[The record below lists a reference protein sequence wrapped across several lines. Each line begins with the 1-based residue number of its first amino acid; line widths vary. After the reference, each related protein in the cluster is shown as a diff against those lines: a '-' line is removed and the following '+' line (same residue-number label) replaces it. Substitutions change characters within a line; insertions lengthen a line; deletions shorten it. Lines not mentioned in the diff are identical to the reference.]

1 MYGDDCVKVKRV
13 KKAKFPKTGT
23 SKNGASRAGSPA
35 VEKDN
40 HIKRNGFERSLRGRP
55 LMTSTPD
62 PPLAVFTLPILSQ
75 PSIPPSL
82 SYDPHRDAHTPLVI
96 DNGST
101 SLKFGFATST
111 KPQVAS
117 NIVSK
122 YKERKAGKQLLLFG
136 DAVDAEGGA
145 RSQAK
150 TPWEGDVLL
159 NFDALVSPARI
170 KRNLMSPY
178 LYTMSRSMRWTTP
191 LFVSASTRQP
201 LTIPSS

>member
-1 MYGDDCVKVKRV
+1 MPPYGLDVQSV
-13 KKAKFPKTGT
+13 
-23 SKNGASRAGSPA
+23 NG
-35 VEKDN
+35 
-40 HIKRNGFERSLRGRP
+40 

-62 PPLAVFTLPILSQ
+62 VPLTVFSLPIPSQ
-75 PSIPPSL
+75 PSIPPTL
-82 SYDPHRDAHTPLVI
+82 PYDLHRTAHTPLVI

-101 SLKFGFATST
+101 NLRFGFATST
-111 KPQVAS
+111 TPQVAP

-159 NFDALVSPARI
+159 NFDALVSTAWIGIRV
-170 KRNLMSPY
+170 Y
-178 LYTMSRSMRWTTP
+178 LFVMSRNTRWTMP
-191 LFVSASTRQP
+191 LSISASIRQRS
-201 LTIPSS
+201 TIP